1 MASRLSSA
9 LFGGSILAGVI
20 LVAACAGQAEVVP
33 VERTI
38 YMAAVE
44 PKGGV
49 NVDQEPFPS
58 EALPSGGGYALKE
71 PDGNGRWEVETYRWD
86 PSTIVVNQGEVVT
99 LEMIGVNGKQ
109 HTFEIEGYDLAGVV
123 RRGYITRLTFTADTA
138 GIFRLICATHK
149 PSMQANIVVLPAGG

>member
-1 MASRLSSA
+1 MKKYP
-9 LFGGSILAGVI
+9 ILAVVGVAI
-20 LVAACAGQAEVVP
+20 LVAACSGQAPVAP

-58 EALPSGGGYALKE
+58 EALPPGDGYALKE
-71 PDGNGRWEVETYRWD
+71 PDDTGRWEVETYRWE

-99 LEMIGVNGKQ
+99 LEIIGINGKQ
-109 HTFEIEGYDLAGVV
+109 HTFEMEGYDVSGVV
-123 RRGYITRLTFTADTA
+123 RRGHVTRVTFTADTP
-138 GIFRLICATHK
+138 GIFKLICGTHK
-149 PSMQANIVVLPAGG
+149 PSMQANIIVLAAGG